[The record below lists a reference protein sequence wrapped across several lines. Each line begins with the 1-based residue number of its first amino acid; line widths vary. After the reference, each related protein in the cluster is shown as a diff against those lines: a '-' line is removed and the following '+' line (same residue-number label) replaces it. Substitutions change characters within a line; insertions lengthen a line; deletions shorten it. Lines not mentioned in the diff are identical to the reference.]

1 MACIGCLVRVDIK
14 FCGLTRTEDAD
25 QAVALGAAYTG
36 VILAGGPR
44 QVTAARA
51 AEILANVPPSV
62 RRVGVFGDQAT
73 DEIVRVAEVARL
85 DVVQLHGGHDDRSVA
100 ELRRSFQGDIWRV
113 VRLGPTPLPRDAHI
127 VGAAGD
133 VGDGLLLDSYVQ
145 GALGGTGVALPW
157 ETLAPRVAELRKACA
172 GRPIILAGGLKSGNV
187 QRAIRA
193 LAPDVVDV
201 SSGVESAP
209 GIKDHSRMRVFRDAV
224 TIAALSA

>member
-1 MACIGCLVRVDIK
+1 MRVDIK
-14 FCGLTRTEDAD
+14 FCGLTRSEDAA
-25 QAVALGAAYTG
+25 QAVALGAAYVG

-44 QVTAARA
+44 QLTAARA
-51 AEILANVPPSV
+51 AEVLADVPASV
-62 RRVGVFGDQAT
+62 RRVGVFGDDAP
-73 DEIVRVAEVARL
+73 DEIARVADAAGL
-85 DVVQLHGGHDDRSVA
+85 DVIQLHGTHDARRFSD
-100 ELRRSFQGDIWRV
+100 LRRLFRGQIWRV
-113 VRLGPTPLPRDAHI
+113 LRLGPTVLPTDAHV
-127 VGAAGD
+127 VGRAED

-157 ETLAPRVAELRKACA
+157 EALASRVAELRTAY
-172 GRPIILAGGLKSGNV
+172 GDRPIILAGGLKSGNV
-187 QRAIRA
+187 QRAIQA